1 MTSRARCA
9 KAPKPG
15 REDMPRVIAAEA
27 LRAAPPAN
35 TSHKTTPAAIAASLA
50 IGPKGLSRV
59 TTRPGPRCTGGGAG
73 SVHSTC

>member
-35 TSHKTTPAAIAASLA
+35 TGHKTTPAAIAASLA
-50 IGPKGLSRV
+50 IGPRTINSHNAA
-59 TTRPGPRCTGGGAG
+59 RPTLHRWRSWLC
-73 SVHSTC
+73 S